1 MVVNLGGLQEKKGI
15 SRILLIVALC
25 FSFAFFKT
33 AETVSAQEDE
43 IDYSMYWRAAEVAQ
57 AFDEMMAPSDGE
69 VGSSPWVSQSV
80 QPGAAGGLLGY
91 PEQHEEGSIRG
102 YIANTAT
109 GSSVS
114 YTFDQL
120 RQIDNNASED
130 GTKGNLTNYA
140 IFGSRLTSNGYAEMR
155 PEADMSFLTRA
166 LMGWM
171 LTILYLLSSVAPLVM
186 NLAIDVLAALN
197 PFRLLGVIT
206 GAFAESNLLGPLFN
220 PIADFLTSIY
230 DALSNVAL
238 IGVFPVLIGVTLFMV
253 FAYRRVGYFNSF
265 LRVFVRFFIIVAG
278 LPIVGTTYTSF
289 IDGMSASSMSSNIVG
304 DYMVMS
310 TLVDFQG
317 WVEHSRLEWPD
328 LSETEGSNWLTESDD
343 IEAPKRDQVMSINA
357 NATGGMGYRLVYD
370 ELNGIGDIGNVLIKN
385 PNGESNDI
393 NAGTSMRN
401 RRRAS
406 LSLLERYRSGARYTS
421 ADYES
426 YISSDIDR
434 ILRTSDES
442 AVNSVDAMFEPDS
455 KDFVKNEDNEY
466 SDIFKI
472 GKTSEAFNEEG
483 FNPSYTI
490 YNGHRD
496 AENLVSKG
504 VQRSDSKARAVA
516 KSNSAGNGGG
526 LSPLAMYNFL
536 NTQFSPE
543 TIMIQS
549 PARTNS
555 PLTKLDYSAVT
566 MAGGGTSGG
575 LMVFIQ
581 AVSILGSLI
590 AIAAFYGFALIRI
603 GITTIPK
610 VLSSLSGIAVMGSF
624 AAITKLLTVM
634 AMLFVEVIGV
644 VFLYQVSEVV
654 ILAIIRGI
662 DSFAAIFGSMPAGLN
677 ALNGY
682 FAQLSGVESYSPVT
696 EIISPLL
703 SSFLIVAATVFLVRN
718 RKLFVNTIEEITG
731 NAIEHFMSVM
741 GGQLGQGSIMHNQGA
756 INDAARQARGI
767 SENADK
773 MGVLDEF
780 KDALDDE
787 IDKNQKRAA
796 LYEQDPDNN
805 VAPLSQKDMLKNAL
819 DSTKKRQKAKGQ
831 DSVANALP
839 VGAGMMLGSAV
850 SKGLGREAGN
860 EIDMTGRAYDG
871 LQFKEELDKDQLGA
885 QHRFSG
891 TNLGSNSTEMYSE
904 QNMLSEDSYMKSTET
919 DFDVDESGNR
929 VDSLGR
935 AVDADGNIISD
946 EEGNLINPDGSV
958 RTDASGSPLT
968 LSDHEI
974 DDQGRLLNEQGEPIT
989 DNGLRIIEDDN
1000 GEFSH
1005 YENNQGERV
1014 DSKGNIIDEDGK
1026 VIKTLDD
1033 DRLPNGEL
1041 IADKGALAAGLTAG
1055 YLTSKALNEGVS
1067 VNEEGQLVDKN
1078 GEVVD
1083 NPEQHLNEDGKERF
1097 VINEKGELVN
1107 KDTGQS
1113 PLNQRGLSVS
1123 KTPAESASALTEQY
1137 ISDESRENGVRFNKQ
1152 GQLMNKEGK
1161 VIENPEQHLSSL
1173 GKQVTSVS
1181 SNGALMTESGLNVV
1195 EHAGR
1200 QANSPRFKDATGA
1213 QVNAMGERVND
1224 NGFRVTGGGQ
1234 VMNSR
1239 GDVLGQD
1246 GSVLYT
1252 RKALTADR
1260 ANTFNQRAALKNLKT
1275 NASGQLSSDLFK
1287 QASSALEPESQ
1298 LASQFSP
1305 SDGFIG
1311 VNHSANKILSG
1322 AAGAMAVSS
1331 LTGGLNS
1338 NAVEQNARMG
1348 GKVLSNQASNADR
1361 RAFKQNLR
1369 HQFNE
1374 QDKIYQSS
1382 MKEGRNLLQ
1391 QAETLKREGR
1401 TSDAN
1406 RVVGQAMSAFEQGAG
1421 AVNNATL
1428 ITKTGQREGLSA
1440 SNFGNG
1446 YYANNQQQIKR
1457 QFRKAVETAVTGSVR
1472 PNGGSQAVQN
1482 LSGVKVLQDRH
1493 ESYAK
1498 PINSNQSYED
1508 EVQRI
1513 SQEVNISSR
1522 KIEGL
1527 KEQLETA
1534 RPNQRAKL
1542 NKQLKSA
1549 EGVLAGQKAYRDD
1562 LYESEPS
1569 IRQSFIKSGV
1579 DLPKQVQ
1586 EQVFANP
1593 KQLSSSYSA
1602 VVRYLQDYALVS
1614 KAANDPRNN
1623 IDRTMTRSA
1632 LSELKREL
1640 LKQGVSPKVFK
1651 SDRTVDKAL
1660 SVMTNDDLFRK
1671 ESK

>member
-1 MVVNLGGLQEKKGI
+1 MVVNLGGLQDKKGI
-15 SRILLIVALC
+15 GKFLLILALC

-33 AETVSAQEDE
+33 AETVSAQEDDN

-69 VGSSPWVSQSV
+69 VGTSPWVSESV

-102 YIANTAT
+102 YISNTAT

-120 RQIDNNASED
+120 FQIDNNAAED
-130 GTKGNLTNYA
+130 GTQGNLRAYA
-140 IFGSRLTSNGYAEMR
+140 VYGSRLTSNGYAEMR

-171 LTILYLLSSVAPLVM
+171 LTILYLLSSVAPMIM

-206 GAFAESNLLGPLFN
+206 GAFAESNLLGPLFS
-220 PIADFLTSIY
+220 PIATFITSVY
-230 DALSNVAL
+230 NALSNIAVFA
-238 IGVFPVLIGVTLFMV
+238 VFPILIGVTLFMV
-253 FAYRRVGYFNSF
+253 FAYRKVGYFNSF
-265 LRVFVRFFIIVAG
+265 LRMFVRFFIIVAG

-289 IDGMSASSMSSNIVG
+289 IDGMAADSMSSNVVG

-328 LSETEGSNWLTESDD
+328 LSETEGSNWLTDADD
-343 IEAPKRDQVMSINA
+343 IDAPTRDQVMSINA
-357 NATGGMGYRLVYD
+357 NATGVRGYSLVHD
-370 ELNGIGDIGNVLIKN
+370 ELNGIGDIGNVITEN
-385 PNGESNDI
+385 PNGSDNISGKSD
-393 NAGTSMRN
+393 MN
-401 RRRAS
+401 RRREAA
-406 LSLLERYRSGARYTS
+406 LGLLKRYRSGARYTS

-426 YISSDIDR
+426 YISSDIDKT
-434 ILRTSDES
+434 LRASDES
-442 AVNSVDAMFEPDS
+442 AINSVDAMFEPDS
-455 KDFVKNEDNEY
+455 KEFIKNEDGKY
-466 SDIFKI
+466 SDIFKV
-472 GKTSEAFNEEG
+472 GKTAEAFNEEG

-490 YNGHRD
+490 YNGHQ
-496 AENLVSKG
+496 ESKSLVSQN
-504 VQRSDSKARAVA
+504 VERSDAKAKAVA
-516 KSNSAGNGGG
+516 GSSSDGNGGG

-536 NTQFSPE
+536 NTQFSPD

-581 AVSILGSLI
+581 AVCILGSMI
-590 AIAAFYGFALIRI
+590 AIAAFYGLALIRI

-662 DSFAAIFGSMPAGLN
+662 DNFAAIFGSVPAGLTVFDS
-677 ALNGY
+677 Y
-682 FAQLSGVESYSPVT
+682 FAQLSGVESFSPVT
-696 EIISPLL
+696 AIISPLL
-703 SSFLIVAATVFLVRN
+703 SSFLIVAATIFLVKN

-731 NAIEHFMSVM
+731 NAIEHFMGVM
-741 GGQLGQGSIMHNQGA
+741 GGQLGQGSMMHNQAA

-796 LYEQDPDNN
+796 LYEQDPENN
-805 VAPLSQKDMLKNAL
+805 EKPKSQKEMLKNAM
-819 DSTKKRQKAKGQ
+819 DSTRERQKAKGM

-839 VGAGMMLGSAV
+839 AGAGMALGAAV
-850 SKGLGREAGN
+850 SKGLGREPGD

-871 LQFKEELDKDQLGA
+871 LQFKEELDKDQLGTK
-885 QHRFSG
+885 HRLSG
-891 TNLGSNSTEMYSE
+891 SSVSLDNASTDSE
-904 QNMLSEDSYMKSTET
+904 QNMLSEDGYEKSTET
-919 DFDVDESGNR
+919 SFDVDESGNR

-935 AVDADGNIISD
+935 AVDADGNIISN
-946 EEGNLINPDGSV
+946 EEGQLINPDGSV
-958 RTDASGSPLT
+958 RTDESGAPLM

-974 DDQGRLLNEQGEPIT
+974 DDQGRLLNDEGEPIT

-1005 YENNQGERV
+1005 YENNKGERV
-1014 DSKGNIIDEDGK
+1014 DAKGNIINEDGEI
-1026 VIKTLDD
+1026 IKPLDD
-1033 DRLPNGEL
+1033 DHLPNGEL
-1041 IADKGALAAGLTAG
+1041 IADKGTLAAGLTAG
-1055 YLTSKALNEGVS
+1055 YLTSEALSDGVS

-1083 NPEQHLNEDGKERF
+1083 NPEQYLNEDGKERF
-1097 VINEKGELVN
+1097 VINEKGELTN

-1123 KTPAESASALTEQY
+1123 KTPAESASALTGQY
-1137 ISDESRENGVRFNKQ
+1137 LTDESRENGVHFNKQ

-1173 GKQVTSVS
+1173 GKQATSIS

-1195 EHAGR
+1195 EHAER
-1200 QANSPRFKDATGA
+1200 QANSPTFKDATGA
-1213 QVNAMGERVND
+1213 QVNVMGERVNG

-1234 VMNSR
+1234 AMNSR
-1239 GDVLGQD
+1239 GDVLD
-1246 GSVLYT
+1246 KNGSVLYT
-1252 RKALTADR
+1252 REALTADR
-1260 ANTFNQRAALKNLKT
+1260 ANTFSQRAALKNLKV
-1275 NASGQLSSDLFK
+1275 NSSDQLSSDSFK
-1287 QASSALEPESQ
+1287 QASNALDPGSQ

-1311 VNHSANKILSG
+1311 VNRSANKILSG
-1322 AAGAMAVSS
+1322 ATGAMAVSG

-1348 GKVLSNQASNADR
+1348 GKVLSNQASSADR

-1382 MKEGRNLLQ
+1382 MKEGRDLLQ

-1401 TSDAN
+1401 GADAN
-1406 RVVGQAMSAFEQGAG
+1406 RVVGQAMSAFEKGAS

-1428 ITKTGQREGLSA
+1428 ITKTGQSEGLSA

-1446 YYANNQQQIKR
+1446 YYTNNQSQIKR
-1457 QFRKAVETAVTGSVR
+1457 QLTKAVETAVTGSVR
-1472 PNGGSQAVQN
+1472 PNGGNQAIQN
-1482 LSGVKVLQDRH
+1482 LTEVKALQNRH
-1493 ESYAK
+1493 ETIAQ
-1498 PINSNQSYED
+1498 PIKSNQSYEN
-1508 EVQRI
+1508 EVKRVN
-1513 SQEVNISSR
+1513 QEVNISSR
-1522 KIEGL
+1522 KVDEL

-1534 RPNQRAKL
+1534 RPNQRMKL

-1549 EGVLAGQKAYRDD
+1549 KNVLAGQKAYRDD
-1562 LYESEPS
+1562 LYASESS
-1569 IRQSFIKSGV
+1569 IRQSFINSGA
-1579 DLPKQVQ
+1579 DLPKPVQ
-1586 EQVFANP
+1586 QQVFANP
-1593 KQLSSSYSA
+1593 KQLSTSYST
-1602 VVRYLQDYALVS
+1602 VVRHLQDYVLVS

-1632 LSELKREL
+1632 LGELKREL
-1640 LKQGVSPKVFK
+1640 LKQGVSPNVFK
-1651 SDRTVDKAL
+1651 SDRTVNKAL
-1660 SVMTNDDLFRK
+1660 SVMTDDDLFRK